1 MGIGFIGLGNMARA
15 IIGGMLEQGIV
26 SAQDICGSAKT
37 RKTLDAVHR
46 EYGIEVNSSNAA
58 VAAQSQTLVL
68 AVKPQFLEEVIREI
82 RDAVR
87 PDTLIISIA
96 AGKLAGGGVWRE
108 EEAGSLYAQYARA
121 CGGRMHRRVR

>member
-46 EYGIEVNSSNAA
+46 EYGIEVNSP
-58 VAAQSQTLVL
+58 T
-68 AVKPQFLEEVIREI
+68 R
-82 RDAVR
+82 R
-87 PDTLIISIA
+87 
-96 AGKLAGGGVWRE
+96 WR
-108 EEAGSLYAQYARA
+108 
-121 CGGRMHRRVR
+121 RRVRHWFWR